1 MKDDQSCLSIPISA
15 KEIRLLIRRA
25 NKIIRDLD
33 EIPSYDEVIKKD
45 PEVIG
50 KLSDLIHLK
59 AVQRIDSSICT
70 NDVTEEDP
78 SDILNELI

>member
-25 NKIIRDLD
+25 NKIIRDLNG
-33 EIPSYDEVIKKD
+33 IPSYDELIKKD

-50 KLSDLIHLK
+50 NLSDLIHLK
-59 AVQRIDSSICT
+59 AVQRICT
-70 NDVTEEDP
+70 TDVTEEDP
-78 SDILNELI
+78 SNILNELI